1 MKKKLV
7 RLNES
12 DLHRIVKESVNRV
25 LKESSYD
32 SMGNF
37 DQESHNNDNR
47 KRLTDELKK
56 IAREMS
62 QSISTIGNIEQCAV
76 GDEEVTRRARSVI
89 SALIDASRKI
99 RNVTQLIYAKRW
111 DVPA

>member
-1 MKKKLV
+1 MKRKV
-7 RLNES
+7 RLTES
-12 DLHRIVKESVNRV
+12 DLHKIVKESVSRM

-47 KRLTDELKK
+47 ERLTDELKK
-56 IAREMS
+56 IGHEMS
-62 QSISTIGNIEQCAV
+62 QSINTIGNIAQRAV
-76 GDEEVTRRARSVI
+76 GDEEVTKRARIVI
-89 SALIDASRKI
+89 NALIDASRKI